1 MGEGGRGNGQ
11 FLALPCVM
19 IPVMAGIIS
28 SSTRGG
34 GTPPRWKEGPPLG
47 GLAASQTP
55 LLSRGASSP
64 GPPDLDLA
72 DHEPC
77 RT

>member
-1 MGEGGRGNGQ
+1 MGEGGGGNGKCP
-11 FLALPCVM
+11 ALPGIM
-19 IPVMAGIIS
+19 IPIMAGIIS
-28 SSTRGG
+28 SSIRGG
-34 GTPPRWKEGPPLG
+34 DPPRWKEGPPLG
-47 GLAASQTP
+47 GLAAPQTP
-55 LLSRGASSP
+55 LLSRGASPP